1 MIFFAMFSAVLLLKA
16 SPTVQGTNLKVTAI
30 SRSYFIRNTKPVTWN
45 SSAMTVVFLF
55 NLVSN
60 MMQ

>member
-1 MIFFAMFSAVLLLKA
+1 MSSAVLQFEA
-16 SPTVQGTNLKVTAI
+16 NPTVQGINLKLTAV
-30 SRSYFIRNTKPVTWN
+30 SRSNFIRNTKPITWN
-45 SSAMTVVFLF
+45 SSAMAVVLPF